1 MPGQLLLVS
10 ESALLD
16 CARNIS
22 MFCPQEHREQGCDQM
37 TIEQALSIT
46 TGETETGQATIQ
58 IPASVLQADGQP
70 ITYDGQ
76 HLTIGGNQV
85 NITVQHMN
93 LDPEGESRWF
103 DFFFSNVSAYS
114 QINQWN
120 LPMVM
125 GSLVGFL
132 PF

>member
-1 MPGQLLLVS
+1 
-10 ESALLD
+10 
-16 CARNIS
+16 

-103 DFFFSNVSAYS
+103 DFFFRMF
-114 QINQWN
+114 QPIRK
-120 LPMVM
+120 
-125 GSLVGFL
+125 
-132 PF
+132 